1 MNLNIKLVNL
11 LISVLADTQVL
22 LLKTQNY
29 HWNVRGI
36 NFKSLHDLFE
46 EQYTELFEA
55 VDEIAELIGSLGN
68 KTPATWKEYSQLTS
82 LSEGDS
88 SFNSIEMI
96 ANLAKDQQVISDNI
110 KHCLEEA
117 ESIKDDA
124 TVDAMTVRLA
134 VHRKNHWMLNNFIEG
149 N

>member
-1 MNLNIKLVNL
+1 MNSNVKLINL
-11 LISVLADTQVL
+11 LITVLADTQVL

-46 EQYTELFEA
+46 EQYLELFTA
-55 VDEIAELIGSLGN
+55 VDEIAEIIGSLGS
-68 KTPATWKEYSQLTS
+68 KTTATWKEYTQLTS

-88 SFNSIEMI
+88 SLKSIKMI
-96 ANLAKDQQVISDNI
+96 ADLAKDQQIISDNI

-117 ESIKDDA
+117 ESVKDDA
-124 TVDAMTVRLA
+124 TVDAMTARLA
-134 VHRKNHWMLNNFIEG
+134 VHRKNHWMLTSLIEDS
-149 N
+149 